1 MESVPEPKLGSDS
14 RMKKKRKMSPQSLAN
29 LRPPIKPGEVL
40 NPSGVNRKGPWTETY
55 SEIGERLYPEVLR
68 RKFNKEIG
76 AEVLLPGAT
85 FREAI
90 AVRRLLEA
98 TQIGGTS
105 AAKEIVDRIEGKTTD
120 LRGRT
125 SARERISR
133 VLNCRRRLQERR
145 NAGSRR
151 DSGDHRRNQ

>member
-1 MESVPEPKLGSDS
+1 
-14 RMKKKRKMSPQSLAN
+14 MSPQSLAN

-105 AAKEIVDRIEGKTTD
+105 AAKEIVDRIEGKTT
-120 LRGRT
+120 T
-125 SARERISR
+125 FEEERVHANESHVYLIVGDGSKKEEMR
-133 VLNCRRRLQERR
+133 AV
-145 NAGSRR
+145 AGTVEITGGINKPQR
-151 DSGDHRRNQ
+151 